1 MPVTRET
8 SAWSAVM
15 GPAKWAAVLL
25 LGVSSGAGVMY
36 GVLRPGPTPVQV
48 MPPTIIHP
56 PIPSGTSADISRE
69 PIAASASRVETPQ
82 PFVASGPAPVGAAPT
97 TSPASA
103 PSTDVVQAPPPKI
116 DPPATPPAAPTPIAP
131 TPAAPPPV
139 APTPTPKPAPP
150 TPAPTSPLPGSPKP
164 APVKAASLTKL
175 ININTA
181 TKAELELLPRV
192 GPALAQRIL
201 DYRAQHGQFKTI
213 EELDNVKGIGTKTME
228 LLRPLITVGK
238 QP

>member
-103 PSTDVVQAPPPKI
+103 PSTDVVQTPPPKI
-116 DPPATPPAAPTPIAP
+116 DPPAMPPA
-131 TPAAPPPV
+131 